1 MKEDQLKN
9 DEFRFPLGFTPPFDW
24 KFAQAVAYCNIF
36 FDLHAILRKGA
47 FIIVYFLAGG
57 GKSVGTY
64 TSSSK
69 VPCDC

>member
-1 MKEDQLKN
+1 MKEDQLKD
-9 DEFRFPLGFTPPFDW
+9 DEFQVFLGITPPFDW
-24 KFAQAVAYCNIF
+24 KCAQAVAYCDIF

-69 VPCDC
+69 VTCDC